1 MIAKYYRPDFVKNP
15 KRRRTPHSKKEK
27 SKAATHAAHQK
38 GKIQSGD
45 EHRTPKR
52 KNPKRRR
59 TPHSKKE
66 KSKAAT
72 NTALQKGKI
81 QSGDE
86 RRTPKRKNPKRRR
99 TPHSKI
105 GHGLID
111 NMANLA
117 NLIDRLRGIL
127 GEGAV
132 LASPSDLVV

>member
-27 SKAATHAAHQK
+27 SKAATHAALQK

-72 NTALQKGKI
+72 NAALQNRAQTYAYYGTTRETAPPPPRHSRITAL
-81 QSGDE
+81 SGL
-86 RRTPKRKNPKRRR
+86 P
-99 TPHSKI
+99 
-105 GHGLID
+105 
-111 NMANLA
+111 
-117 NLIDRLRGIL
+117 
-127 GEGAV
+127 
-132 LASPSDLVV
+132 

>member
-1 MIAKYYRPDFVKNP
+1 MISKCYRPDFVKNP

-27 SKAATHAAHQK
+27 SKAATHAALQK

-72 NTALQKGKI
+72 NAALQN
-81 QSGDE
+81 
-86 RRTPKRKNPKRRR
+86 RARTY
-99 TPHSKI
+99 
-105 GHGLID
+105 
-111 NMANLA
+111 
-117 NLIDRLRGIL
+117 
-127 GEGAV
+127 
-132 LASPSDLVV
+132 